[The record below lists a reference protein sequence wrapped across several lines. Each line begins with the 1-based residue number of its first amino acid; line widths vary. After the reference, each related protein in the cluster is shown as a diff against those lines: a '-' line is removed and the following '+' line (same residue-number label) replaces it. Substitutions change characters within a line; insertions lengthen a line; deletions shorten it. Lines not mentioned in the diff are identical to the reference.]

1 MTDKMVNA
9 QGLTEE
15 EFLKQY
21 DPDKYATSNPALT
34 VDMLLFTLQDDEKAG
49 ATGASSK
56 HVEVLMIKR
65 GDHPF
70 MGRWALPGGFV
81 TRNED
86 PADAALREL
95 KEETG
100 IDEVYMEQ
108 LYTWGAPGRDPRTHV
123 VSISYMALV
132 DRSKLKVSAGDDAS
146 DARWFKVNL
155 EVVDKK
161 RAAAQ
166 NGSNGYTLE
175 VKYRLVLSD
184 DHQQL
189 YGVVKAIKSVE
200 NGVVKTGY
208 KLLEAQGIAFDHAVI
223 ITYGLLQLRR
233 KIWFTP
239 AVFSIMPR
247 CFTMSQLKGAYEAI
261 LGTTFKIE
269 MDQFTEKILRTGM
282 AIEVKAEEK
291 CTYAGKDKLYMFNPE
306 WDCSNV
312 V

>member
-21 DPDKYATSNPALT
+21 DPNKYATTNPALT
-34 VDMLLFTLQDDEKAG
+34 VDMLLFTLWDDRK
-49 ATGASSK
+49 TDVTLTLSK
-56 HVEVLMIKR
+56 HLEVLMIKR

-86 PADAALREL
+86 PQDAALREL

-132 DRSKLKVSAGDDAS
+132 DRNKLRLSAGDDAS
-146 DARWFKVNL
+146 DARWFKVSL
-155 EVVDKK
+155 EVVDNK
-161 RAAAQ
+161 RH
-166 NGSNGYTLE
+166 SVPNGYILE

-184 DHQQL
+184 DQQQL
-189 YGVVKAIKSVE
+189 YGMVKAIKSVG
-200 NGVVKTGY
+200 NGVVKTRY
-208 KLLEAQGIAFDHAVI
+208 KFLEAQGIAFDHAVI
-223 ITYGLLQLRR
+223 ITYGLLHLRR
-233 KIWFTP
+233 KVWFTP
-239 AVFSIMPR
+239 IVLSIMPKY
-247 CFTMSQLKGAYEAI
+247 FTMDQLKAAYEAI
-261 LGTTFKIE
+261 LGEKLA
-269 MDQFTEKILRTGM
+269 MDEFTKKMLKTDMVVEARD
-282 AIEVKAEEK
+282 K
-291 CTYAGKDKLYMFNPE
+291 CESCARRNKLYMFNPE
-306 WDCSNV
+306 WNCSDIV
-312 V
+312 

>member
-86 PADAALREL
+86 PEDAALREL

-161 RAAAQ
+161 RDAAL
-166 NGSNGYTLE
+166 NGYTLE
-175 VKYRLVLSD
+175 IDYRLVLSD
-184 DHQQL
+184 DQQQL

-200 NGVVKTGY
+200 NGVVKTRY

-239 AVFSIMPR
+239 AVLSIMPK
-247 CFTMSQLKGAYEAI
+247 CFTMAQFKEVYEAI
-261 LGTTFKIE
+261 LGKKLA
-269 MDQFTEKILRTGM
+269 MDEFTEEILKTGM
-282 AIEVKAEEK
+282 VIEARDEGGS
-291 CTYAGKDKLYMFNPE
+291 YASKDKLYRFNPE

>member
-34 VDMLLFTLQDDEKAG
+34 VDMLLFALRDDEKSNTAV
-49 ATGASSK
+49 TSTK
-56 HVEVLMIKR
+56 HLDVLMIKR

-70 MGRWALPGGFV
+70 MGKWALPGGFV

-86 PADAALREL
+86 PEKAALREL

-100 IDEVYMEQ
+100 IDEVHMEQ

-123 VSISYMALV
+123 VSVSYMALV
-132 DRSKLKVSAGDDAS
+132 DGAKVKVRAGDDAS

-155 EVVDKK
+155 DVVDK
-161 RAAAQ
+161 RRDTMP
-166 NGSNGYTLE
+166 NGYIME
-175 VKYRLVLSD
+175 VKYRLDLWNNQ
-184 DHQQL
+184 QQL

-200 NGVVKTGY
+200 NGIVKSRY
-208 KLLEAQGIAFDHAVI
+208 KLLEVQDIAFDHAVI
-223 ITYGLLQLRR
+223 ITYGLLQLRK
-233 KIWFTP
+233 KIWFAP
-239 AVFSIMPR
+239 LVLGVMPQY
-247 CFTMSQLKGAYEAI
+247 FTMAQLKEAYEAVLGEKFTLDEFADEI
-261 LGTTFKIE
+261 LKTDMIV
-269 MDQFTEKILRTGM
+269 
-282 AIEVKAEEK
+282 EVKNDGKVE
-291 CTYAGKDKLYMFNPE
+291 AGKDKLYMLNPE

>member
-1 MTDKMVNA
+1 MMTDKMVNA

-21 DPDKYATSNPALT
+21 DPDKYATSNPALA
-34 VDMLLFTLQDDEKAG
+34 VDMLIFTLQDDEKVD
-49 ATGASSK
+49 ATGTSPK

-70 MGRWALPGGFV
+70 MGKWALPGGFV

-132 DRSKLKVSAGDDAS
+132 DGSKLKVSAGDDAS

-155 EVVDKK
+155 EVVDEK
-161 RAAAQ
+161 RDVAL
-166 NGSNGYTLE
+166 NGYTLE
-175 VKYRLVLSD
+175 TDYRLVLSD
-184 DHQQL
+184 GHQQL
-189 YGVVKAIKSVE
+189 HGLIKAIKNVK

-223 ITYGLLQLRR
+223 ISYGLLQLRR
-233 KIWFTP
+233 KIWITP
-239 AVFSIMPR
+239 IALSIMPKY
-247 CFTMSQLKGAYEAI
+247 FTMEQFKGVYEAI
-261 LGTTFKIE
+261 LGEKLA
-269 MDQFTEKILRTGM
+269 MDEFMDEILKTGM
-282 AIEVKAEEK
+282 VTEATDEGGQCDSK
-291 CTYAGKDKLYMFNPE
+291 GKLYRFNPH